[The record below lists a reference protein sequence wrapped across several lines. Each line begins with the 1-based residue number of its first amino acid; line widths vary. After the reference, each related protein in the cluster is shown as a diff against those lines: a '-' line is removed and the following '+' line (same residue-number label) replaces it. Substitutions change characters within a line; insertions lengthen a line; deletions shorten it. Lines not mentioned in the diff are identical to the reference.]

1 MPAVQQEPNIGF
13 VPMDNNIG
21 MSNRLEKGEMQ
32 RIMVETLSDLAD
44 VLKDHCGPYGKYA
57 AITSPVNPSAEPIFT
72 KDGINIVRSIDYVSQ
87 VQQFIRHTLM
97 YMGSRIEST
106 AGDGTTSAMII
117 AEVVPSPA
125 VDSIRDPIYIRVCL
139 MNCCT
144 WDT

>member
-1 MPAVQQEPNIGF
+1 MPASTTEPTVGL

-21 MSNRLEKGEMQ
+21 MSNRLEKGDMEKMM
-32 RIMVETLSDLAD
+32 IDTLSDLAD

-72 KDGINIVRSIDYVSQ
+72 KDGINIIRSIDYVSQ

-117 AEVVPSPA
+117 MA
-125 VDSIRDPIYIRVCL
+125 VAMRELIRKIKDIPWLLR
-139 MNCCT
+139 
-144 WDT
+144 